1 MNRIVSYGKIKY
13 ALILMFIVLL
23 VGVTGYMLIENDKFI
38 DALYMTII
46 TISTVGYGEIHTL
59 SLAGRIFTICM
70 ISISWLTF
78 AYAIS
83 VVTTYFVENELNV
96 FFKTYKNKTHIKKMK
111 NHIILSGYGRNG
123 KKAAKELICHN
134 SNFVVLEKNHE
145 LIVNNKDKNLTFIE
159 CDATEEE
166 SLINAG
172 ITSARALITTLPID
186 ADNLFVVLTARS
198 LNPDIVIVSRASEK
212 SSEKKLKTAGANYVV
227 LPESVGGEHMV
238 SLVLKPDVVEFLDNI
253 SVRSTG
259 LTNLEEIVC
268 SNLPED
274 LRNHT
279 IFELGIRK
287 KTGANIVGFKTPE
300 GEFIINPT
308 PDTLMIPNAKLF
320 VLGTPEQIKLM
331 KDIFALK

>member
-1 MNRIVSYGKIKY
+1 
-13 ALILMFIVLL
+13 MFIVLF
-23 VGVTGYMLIENDKFI
+23 VGVIGYMLIENDKFI

-134 SNFVVLEKNHE
+134 TNFVVLEKNHE

>member
-1 MNRIVSYGKIKY
+1 
-13 ALILMFIVLL
+13 
-23 VGVTGYMLIENDKFI
+23 
-38 DALYMTII
+38 
-46 TISTVGYGEIHTL
+46 
-59 SLAGRIFTICM
+59 
-70 ISISWLTF
+70 
-78 AYAIS
+78 
-83 VVTTYFVENELNV
+83 
-96 FFKTYKNKTHIKKMK
+96 MK

-123 KKAAKELICHN
+123 KKAAKELICHK